1 MERFELSTPCSQS
14 RCATKL
20 RHIPVNPNGGA
31 GTSVPAGQASLT

>member
-20 RHIPVNPNGGA
+20 RHIPVTLDCRDPLSLSVA
-31 GTSVPAGQASLT
+31 STSLA